1 MITEV
6 DEGLINARMNGNF
19 KSTGTSK
26 AIGGMSNNVNMV
38 KQNIKGFYQCLDIVI
53 MLKMSRR

>member
-6 DEGLINARMNGNF
+6 DQGLINARVNGNF

-26 AIGGMSNNVNMV
+26 AIGGMSNNMV